1 MAAYMVALTDMH
13 DPAWLE
19 PYVAAVPAL
28 IAKHGGEYVANGM
41 GPQLLEGVMDV
52 PDALTEQCGRALYNA
67 FSHFTGLSREES
79 KRLVLLDR
87 VDVAQ
92 YRRNLAHG

>member
-19 PYVAAVPAL
+19 PYVAAVPAI

-52 PDALTEQCGRALYNA
+52 PDSLTVFRFPSLDAIHTFLASEEYRPYLELRKTGSTIRIMA
-67 FSHFTGLSREES
+67 FES
-79 KRLVLLDR
+79 TI
-87 VDVAQ
+87 
-92 YRRNLAHG
+92 